1 MDWGLVTWG
10 LLIGIVGMVWM
21 MVLSILNEGRTTKT
35 ITKPYPN
42 GSHEGA
48 GSHRRDERKAA

>member
-1 MDWGLVTWG
+1 MEWELVTWG

-21 MVLSILNEGRTTKT
+21 MVLSILNEGRTSKT
-35 ITKPYPN
+35 IPKPYPN

-48 GSHRRDERKAA
+48 GSHGQEGREAA

>member
-1 MDWGLVTWG
+1 MDWELVTWG

-21 MVLSILNEGRTTKT
+21 MVLSIVNEGGGSNTRPE
-35 ITKPYPN
+35 PYPN

-48 GSHRRDERKAA
+48 GSHGPEEREAA